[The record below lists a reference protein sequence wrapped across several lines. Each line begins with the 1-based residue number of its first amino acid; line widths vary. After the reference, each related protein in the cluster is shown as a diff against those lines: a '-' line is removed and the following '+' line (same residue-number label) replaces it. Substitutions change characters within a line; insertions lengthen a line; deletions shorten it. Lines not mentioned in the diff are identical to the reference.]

1 MKRLQVQDWM
11 TSEPITIDESTNLS
25 TAYHLMRLNQI
36 RRLPVVN
43 ESGKLVGIVTKGD
56 IREARPKEHATL
68 GKVTPWELHVLAATL
83 EVKDFMTLHPITAT
97 PHTPIREAAR
107 LMLTHKIGGLP
118 VVEEDRVVGIL
129 TESDL
134 FRFIVEQVPS
144 AERELLKM

>member
-11 TSEPITIDESTNLS
+11 TTNPITIDRKTNLS
-25 TAYHLMRLNQI
+25 TAYHLMRLNNI

-43 ESGKLVGIVTKGD
+43 ESDKLVGIVTMGD

-68 GKVTPWELHVLAATL
+68 GKVTPWELHILAATL
-83 EVKDFMTLHPITAT
+83 EVKDFMTPDPVTVM

-107 LMLTHKIGGLP
+107 LMLEHKIGGLP
-118 VVEEDRVVGIL
+118 VVEEDHVVGIL

-134 FRFIVEQVPS
+134 FQFIVEQIPS
-144 AERELLKM
+144 AERNLMQM